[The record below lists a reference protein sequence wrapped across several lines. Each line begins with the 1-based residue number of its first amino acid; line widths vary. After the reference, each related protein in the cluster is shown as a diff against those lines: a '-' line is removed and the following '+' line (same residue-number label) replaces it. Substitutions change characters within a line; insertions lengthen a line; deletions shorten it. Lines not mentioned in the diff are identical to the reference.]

1 MDDARKGTSRQACDG
16 YWLRGYLGHVYRSAA
31 GEALGRVRRV
41 GRPCVAYAWQTA
53 HARSSAPD
61 LATAKR
67 CVELAVC
74 SESVQPD
81 LFLPPAGRP
90 HSTRAP
96 TWSSATADSTPAF
109 HASEGGMR

>member
-1 MDDARKGTSRQACDG
+1 MDDARKGPSRQACDA

-41 GRPCVAYAWQTA
+41 GRPCVAYVWQTA

-81 LFLPPAGRP
+81 LFLPAAGRLR
-90 HSTRAP
+90 STRAP
-96 TWSSATADSTPAF
+96 TWSSADGTPAF